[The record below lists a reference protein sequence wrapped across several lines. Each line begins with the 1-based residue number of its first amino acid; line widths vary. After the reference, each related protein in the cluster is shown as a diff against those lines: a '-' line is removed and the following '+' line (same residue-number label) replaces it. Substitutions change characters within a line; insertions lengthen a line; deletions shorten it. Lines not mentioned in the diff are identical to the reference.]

1 MTRDGSPN
9 GQYLRFNQ
17 LALVIEDD
25 PKLATIF
32 AGALRQ
38 AGYKTE
44 IILDGRHALERL
56 AETVPTMVLLDIHL
70 PYYSG
75 MEILREIRA
84 DFRLARTKVMLAT
97 ADALRAEQLRAEADL
112 VLLKPISYRQL
123 RDLAERFLP
132 KDSPI

>member
-1 MTRDGSPN
+1 MIMDGSPN
-9 GQYLRFNQ
+9 ERLLRFDY

-38 AGYKTE
+38 AGYRTE
-44 IILDGRHALERL
+44 IIMDGRHALERL
-56 AETVPTMVLLDIHL
+56 IETVPALVLLDIHL

-75 MEILREIRA
+75 MEILKEIRA
-84 DFRLARTKVMLAT
+84 DARLVKTKVLLAT

-132 KDSPI
+132 KGSRL